1 MSLFVFPAVSVSL
14 ITFSRWGQ
22 WDTFVWLETS
32 INEQSINDSII
43 GSRFYN
49 SLIRVYSFLQNLCP
63 KYFGI
68 TEIVMSP
75 YQNFCYMY
83 VFVFCEK
90 HYWINVILRNGLY
103 AKIYSPHRH
112 VHCNKIC
119 KTAFYK
125 SPNYPLKIK
134 YHLLKTKYNQ
144 NIKYSPHLKKTQ
156 SKLTTSNR
164 NLLIQLFFVIMYWNG
179 CTSV

>member
-1 MSLFVFPAVSVSL
+1 MPEIF
-14 ITFSRWGQ
+14 
-22 WDTFVWLETS
+22 WDNRDRYVTLSE
-32 INEQSINDSII
+32 
-43 GSRFYN
+43 
-49 SLIRVYSFLQNLCP
+49 FLLHA
-63 KYFGI
+63 
-68 TEIVMSP
+68 
-75 YQNFCYMY
+75 Y

-134 YHLLKTKYNQ
+134 YHLLKT
-144 NIKYSPHLKKTQ
+144 
-156 SKLTTSNR
+156 
-164 NLLIQLFFVIMYWNG
+164 
-179 CTSV
+179 

>member
-1 MSLFVFPAVSVSL
+1 MPEIFWDNRDRY
-14 ITFSRWGQ
+14 ITLS
-22 WDTFVWLETS
+22 E
-32 INEQSINDSII
+32 
-43 GSRFYN
+43 
-49 SLIRVYSFLQNLCP
+49 FLLH
-63 KYFGI
+63 
-68 TEIVMSP
+68 T
-75 YQNFCYMY
+75 Y

-90 HYWINVILRNGLY
+90 HYWINVILRNSLS

-144 NIKYSPHLKKTQ
+144 NIKYSPHLKKPSQNWRHQIVTYWF
-156 SKLTTSNR
+156 SCSLSLCIAMVVLVFR
-164 NLLIQLFFVIMYWNG
+164 NNKQPSSLPSLCPERPTLNK
-179 CTSV
+179 CTAHVCV